1 MYSYETE
8 RENLFNDQGQRL
20 FLEIRDRTFG
30 LLKTAGAARME
41 EMIRGSV
48 GNSWHMLACVDRMVE
63 LDELVEL
70 TKPGEVAGQH
80 RVFVRSWR

>member
-1 MYSYETE
+1 MYTYESQ
-8 RENLFNDQGQRL
+8 RENLFNDEGQRL

-48 GNSWHMLACVDRMVE
+48 GNFWHMLACVDRMVE
-63 LDELVEL
+63 LGELHEITEAGKV
-70 TKPGEVAGQH
+70 PGQF
-80 RVFVRSWR
+80 RVFVKKWR